1 MGKFNLMGAFQTI
14 QKSVV
19 KHSPEIL
26 MGLGVTGM
34 LTSIVLAVKATPKA
48 IQLIEEKKKEE
59 NVEKLSVGQTIK
71 TTYKCY
77 LPTAGVA
84 IASTACLF
92 GSTSISVR
100 RNAALA
106 TAYKI
111 VETGYKEYREQVVET
126 LGNKKEEQIREAIV
140 QKKID
145 NNPVSK
151 NQVIVLGGDTLCY
164 DVWGGRY
171 FKTDI
176 DKIKRAI
183 NELNRTMTYNEYVSL
198 NDFYEQIGLEP
209 TKMGELLGWKLSKG
223 LVELNPSSHLGEND
237 QPAYA
242 VDFVTAPEYDYW
254 KLM

>member
-1 MGKFNLMGAFQTI
+1 MGNFNLTGVMQTI
-14 QKSVV
+14 KTSIT

-26 MGLGVTGM
+26 MGLGVAGM
-34 LTSIVLAVKATPKA
+34 VTSTVLAVKATPKA
-48 IQLIEEKKKEE
+48 LRQIEEKKKEK
-59 NVEKLSVGQTIK
+59 NVEKLSVADTIK

-77 LPTAGVA
+77 IPAA
-84 IASTACLF
+84 ILATASTGCLV

-111 VETGYKEYREQVVET
+111 VETGYKEYKEQVVET
-126 LGNKKEEQIREAIV
+126 IGEKKEKEIREAIV

-145 NNPVSK
+145 NNPVSQ
-151 NQVIVLGGDTLCY
+151 NQVIVLGGNTLCY
-164 DVWGGRY
+164 DVWSGRY
-171 FKTDI
+171 FRTDI

-183 NELNRTMTYNEYVSL
+183 NELNRTMTYDNYVSL
-198 NDFYEQIGLEP
+198 NDFYDKLGLET
-209 TKMGELLGWKLSKG
+209 TKQGELLGWRLSKG
-223 LVELNPSSHLGEND
+223 LIELSPSSHLDEND

-242 VDFVTAPEYDYW
+242 VDFVDPPEYDYY